1 MVDGT
6 KGGEG
11 HQISEGARRALP
23 RVAICR
29 LLFFFD
35 GVSTLSKKG
44 RMSSPLEIK
53 RITASSS
60 MAAKLADAMEHEA
73 VAKLGVPL
81 ESARTIKDKTLA
93 PLKRALADY
102 VEARTEAE
110 LDAVILACHQGAP
123 KREKKQ
129 AEPEPEPEPVE
140 QEPEDDKLKRK
151 AFNKALKEF
160 IDQHQAAEHW
170 KSLKERA
177 ALFETWSEGAKFKLV
192 DSKVGAVPGNVKVV
206 GA

>member
-1 MVDGT
+1 
-6 KGGEG
+6 
-11 HQISEGARRALP
+11 
-23 RVAICR
+23 
-29 LLFFFD
+29 
-35 GVSTLSKKG
+35 
-44 RMSSPLEIK
+44 MSSPLEIK

-81 ESARTIKDKTLA
+81 ESARTLKDKTLA

-129 AEPEPEPEPVE
+129 EQAEPEPEP
-140 QEPEDDKLKRK
+140 EPEDDKLKRK

-170 KSLKERA
+170 KSRKERA

-192 DSKVGAVPGNVKVV
+192 DSKVGAVPGNVKIV